1 MKTEYL
7 ALGVG
12 VVGIGAYMLTQK
24 MGGSDS
30 VITSGAVIK
39 ARDFIMEKEGYRSEV
54 YKDSGG
60 LTTIGYGHL
69 LVKGESY
76 PNGITK
82 LKAQQLLEQDLKI
95 AAKGVDKHLK
105 VSVNANQKAALI
117 SLAYNIGVGAFSKLV
132 LLEKVNNRD
141 FVAAASRFPSTYIT
155 VNGKEI
161 QGLIN
166 RRNAEK
172 ILFLS

>member
-7 ALGVG
+7 VLSVG

-24 MGGSDS
+24 MGGTDS

-39 ARDFIMEKEGYRSEV
+39 ARDFIMKAEGYKTEV

-60 LTTIGYGHL
+60 LPTIGYGHL
-69 LVKGESY
+69 LLKGESY

-95 AAKGVDKHLK
+95 AAKGVDKYLK

-117 SLAYNIGVGAFSKLV
+117 SLAYNIGVGAFSKLI
-132 LLEKVNNRD
+132 LLEKVNNRE

-155 VNGKEI
+155 VKGKEV
-161 QGLIN
+161 QGLVN